1 MSNPQYINN
10 VTITGAPPGTS
21 PTDLN
26 PGSPGVDF
34 NDVNGAVIIPFT
46 PDTTPIV
53 TQVSVPNTNTNV
65 DQITVVITAPNGTQI
80 VNVVSP
86 PGTNSVTQFPVT
98 PLPEGSTITVT
109 FHTNDGNPPEN
120 VTISVIACYTPSTA
134 TTITTTGTVP
144 PTVTGSTPTITISES
159 TTVVTTGTGKIICP
173 IVSISLDDFYLSIG
187 STEATT
193 TPTGSPT
200 ASTETTAVTTGKCC
214 KWINNHRLKF

>member
-1 MSNPQYINN
+1 MTSPQYINN
-10 VTITGAPPGTS
+10 VTFVGAPSGTS

-34 NDVNGAVIIPFT
+34 NDVNASVTIPFT

-80 VNVVSP
+80 INVVSP

-98 PLPEGSTITVT
+98 PLPEGSTVTIT

-120 VTISVIACYTPSTA
+120 VTISVIACYTPATST

-144 PTVTGSTPTITISES
+144 PSITGSTPTLTVSES
-159 TTVVTTGTGKIICP
+159 TTFITTGTGECSSDFRISF
-173 IVSISLDDFYLSIG
+173 VSVL
-187 STEATT
+187 
-193 TPTGSPT
+193 
-200 ASTETTAVTTGKCC
+200 
-214 KWINNHRLKF
+214 